1 MPNVPPLCD
10 VVGSMSGLN
19 ISPYALDPTYLPEVC
34 VMLVCMHVPELY
46 CRCVVPLKSP
56 EFIFPVER
64 KKKSWNEKMF
74 DRTGTSYL
82 AGKLR

>member
-1 MPNVPPLCD
+1 
-10 VVGSMSGLN
+10 MSSVL
-19 ISPYALDPTYLPEVC
+19 
-34 VMLVCMHVPELY
+34 
-46 CRCVVPLKSP
+46 PLKSP

-82 AGKLR
+82 AGMDTAASCCE